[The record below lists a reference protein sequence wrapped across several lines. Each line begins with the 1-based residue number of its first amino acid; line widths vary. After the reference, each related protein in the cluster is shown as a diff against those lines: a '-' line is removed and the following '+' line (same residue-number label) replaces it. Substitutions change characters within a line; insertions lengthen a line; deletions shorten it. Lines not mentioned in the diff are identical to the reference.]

1 MKLEKLKY
9 VILLLC
15 VVYTSSC
22 SDDFLTKVNP
32 NEEAND
38 NFWQNLNDTEK
49 GLNAAYATLRSYFLT
64 TIVENS
70 CKADMGWP
78 GYGRPAPT
86 ANSPGRYYYLLTYY
100 NTDVAIQKKWETY
113 YQGIFRANQ
122 VIEALE
128 RIKPTVTDQNA
139 WTVQMAEAR
148 FLRGLFHFYLHSD
161 FNNGRIIIRDFVP
174 RTVDDFNKDV
184 SSSEEVI
191 EFFRKDLKFAFE
203 NLPYK
208 VTLLGKATK
217 GMAATILGTSY
228 LYQNEIDLAKS
239 LFDDIINNSSY
250 GYALEDDMTKWFTTK
265 GEFNKESIFEV
276 AYSST
281 LRPDLNVWNEL
292 SMSNRLAFYSNNIVG
307 FYVPAWLAYE
317 YRFEKMDTTDVRNFY
332 TNASDPT
339 KKLRRPVSLRASAM
353 VTLVNDTL
361 SNYYLT
367 ASTAENAKFGAT
379 SWGISWYKKYT
390 NHDILQKESE
400 LPRGQLA
407 SGKNIVLNR
416 LAEVYLMNAECLIK
430 KGKVDSAVILINK
443 IRKRW
448 GLQLI
453 GPDRGDGKMY
463 DNINYDQTSLMDRL
477 MYVEK
482 PLELSAEGNASR
494 WNDLRRWGV
503 IKSNYQRLAN
513 EMFYLVDF
521 KFTTVAGVKTNKQ
534 WVSIT
539 KDNTMQQNAVV
550 VDYEYDQTNDNY
562 VPEVH
567 DYLPI
572 PLSEYTT
579 NASLTK

>member
-1 MKLEKLKY
+1 MKNNILKY
-9 VILLLC
+9 IILLFC
-15 VVYTSSC
+15 VGYITSC
-22 SDDFLTKVNP
+22 SEDFLTKVNP
-32 NEEAND
+32 NEEASD
-38 NFWQNLNDTEK
+38 NFWQTLTDTEK
-49 GLNAAYATLRSYFLT
+49 GLNSTYSVLRNYFITSL
-64 TIVENS
+64 VENS

-100 NTDVAIQKKWETY
+100 NTDVAIQNKWEAY
-113 YQGIFRANQ
+113 YKGIFYANQ

-128 RIKPTVTDQNA
+128 RIKPTVTDQKA
-139 WTVQMAEAR
+139 WTTQMAEAR

-161 FNNGRIIIRDFVP
+161 FNGGKIIIRDFVP
-174 RTVDDFNKDV
+174 RSVADFNKDV
-184 SSSEEVI
+184 STSAEVI
-191 EFFRKDLKFAFE
+191 EFFRKDLQFAYE

-208 VTLLGKATK
+208 VTLQGKATK

-228 LYQNEIDLAKS
+228 LYQNEIEPAKS
-239 LFDDIINNSSY
+239 LFDGIINNPSY

-276 AYSST
+276 AYNST
-281 LRPDLNVWNEL
+281 LRPDINVWNEQ
-292 SMSNRLAFYSNNIVG
+292 SMSSRMAFYCNNIVG

-317 YRFEKMDTTDVRNFY
+317 YKFEKIDTTDVRNY
-332 TNASDPT
+332 YYNASNPT
-339 KKLRRPVSLRASAM
+339 VKLRRPIPLRAEAM
-353 VTLVNDTL
+353 VTLANDTL
-361 SNYYLT
+361 SKYYIT

-407 SGKNIVLNR
+407 SGKNIVFNR
-416 LAEVYLMNAECLIK
+416 LAEVYLMNAECMIK
-430 KGKVDSAVILINK
+430 QGKVDSAIILINK

-448 GLQLI
+448 GLQLL
-453 GPDRGDGKMY
+453 GPDKGDGRMY
-463 DNINYDQTSLMDRL
+463 DKVIYDQTTLMDRL
-477 MYVEK
+477 MYIEK
-482 PLELSAEGNASR
+482 PLELSAEGNATR
-494 WNDLRRWGV
+494 WNDLRRWGI
-503 IKSNYQRLAN
+503 IKANYQRLADATY
-513 EMFYLVDF
+513 YLVDF
-521 KFTTVAGVKTNKQ
+521 KYTTVAGVKKNMQ

-539 KDNTMQQNAVV
+539 KDNTLQANAVK

-562 VPEVH
+562 VSSIH

-579 NASLTK
+579 NSSLSK